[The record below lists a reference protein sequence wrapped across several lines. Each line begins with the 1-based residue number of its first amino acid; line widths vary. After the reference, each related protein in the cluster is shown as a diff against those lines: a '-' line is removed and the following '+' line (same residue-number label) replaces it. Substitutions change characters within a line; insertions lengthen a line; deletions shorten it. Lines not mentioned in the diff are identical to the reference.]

1 MLLSEDDTAGDI
13 FECKIGNLPAGETA
27 LLTVG
32 FIAEFQTGLKFELL
46 PVTNIHVK
54 KNYIPGKYLGFK
66 IVGKVNLI
74 FPSGST
80 DNSAIKPGD
89 IFECKIGNLPAG
101 ETALLT
107 VGFIAE
113 LSVEPEGKMR
123 FTLPTVLNPRYFP
136 GK

>member
-1 MLLSEDDTAGDI
+1 MLLSEDDTA
-13 FECKIGNLPAGETA
+13 
-27 LLTVG
+27 
-32 FIAEFQTGLKFELL
+32 
-46 PVTNIHVK
+46 
-54 KNYIPGKYLGFK
+54 
-66 IVGKVNLI
+66 
-74 FPSGST
+74 
-80 DNSAIKPGD
+80 GD

-136 GK
+136 GKYKKIDM